1 MSLAGKLKELV
12 LRIGERIV
20 RRVQQDVEAG
30 QILVVEHGIQAG
42 LARQARRAHHG
53 RRRRVVGPDGTDPGP
68 GSMDGLVVVLGEG
81 GHFGRVRPLGQV
93 VVFGAEFLLRG
104 ERHVCLIGTL

>member
-42 LARQARRAHHG
+42 LARQARRCVG
-53 RRRRVVGPDGTDPGP
+53 RRVRSRRARHAARLTR
-68 GSMDGLVVVLGEG
+68 GLL
-81 GHFGRVRPLGQV
+81 VRARLAV
-93 VVFGAEFLLRG
+93 TAR
-104 ERHVCLIGTL
+104 R